1 MYHIII
7 VVLLTACAFMY
18 AWLYVCMYVVVRE
31 DPRIDRQ
38 GSARHHGSPP
48 RGTAHENGS
57 RTNLGIISL
66 FIIVSVIMKVPIALQ
81 NRYYMH

>member
-1 MYHIII
+1 MHG
-7 VVLLTACAFMY
+7 CM
-18 AWLYVCMYVVVRE
+18 YVCMYVVVRE

-38 GSARHHGSPP
+38 GSTRHYGSPP
-48 RGTAHENGS
+48 RGAAHENGT

-66 FIIVSVIMKVPIALQ
+66 FIIVSVIMKNPIALQ